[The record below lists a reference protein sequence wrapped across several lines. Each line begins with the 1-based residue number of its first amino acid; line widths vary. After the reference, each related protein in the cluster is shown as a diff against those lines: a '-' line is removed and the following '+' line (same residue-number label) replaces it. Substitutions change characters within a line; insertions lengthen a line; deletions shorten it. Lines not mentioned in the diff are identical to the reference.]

1 MGLGMT
7 PCKMIDSVFPIVVL
21 MKKLLSDCSQEDGVS
36 ATARSTHELE
46 TYELENE
53 NQMDSQLGKPNN
65 N

>member
-7 PCKMIDSVFPIVVL
+7 PCKMIDSLFPIVVL

-36 ATARSTHELE
+36 ATARSAHELE

>member
-1 MGLGMT
+1 
-7 PCKMIDSVFPIVVL
+7 MIDNIFPIVIL

-36 ATARSTHELE
+36 ATARSDCELE
-46 TYELENE
+46 THELENE

>member
-1 MGLGMT
+1 MT

-21 MKKLLSDCSQEDGVS
+21 MKKLLSDCSQEDGVR
-36 ATARSTHELE
+36 ATARSAHELE

>member
-1 MGLGMT
+1 MT
-7 PCKMIDSVFPIVVL
+7 PCEMIDSVFPMVVL

-36 ATARSTHELE
+36 ATARSARELE